1 MTTPTMIALNVILY
15 LFYCFI
21 CLGVAFSLPGIVNI
35 FIALCILNYIKHPGP
50 FSLPIIIPMMIIGFI
65 KFSFF
70 VVEVLGIWKDQVLE
84 WKMKL
89 YRYGRNISNLFK
101 KKRKT
106 ETENEK
112 EQHKEEKQQDNQQNE
127 QKQEKNEQNHYNNNN
142 NSGNNNNAYKSEY
155 ELACEFF
162 GVSTNTP
169 YEEKKQIYKAL
180 VKVYHPDINKNIK
193 AEIKMKEVN
202 NYWDIIEK
210 TDLNK

>member
-21 CLGVAFSLPGIVNI
+21 CLGVAFSLPGIVDI
-35 FIALCILNYIKHPGP
+35 FIALCIVNYIKHPGP

-101 KKRKT
+101 KKRKS
-106 ETENEK
+106 ENEK

-127 QKQEKNEQNHYNNNN
+127 QKQEKNEQKHYNNNN
-142 NSGNNNNAYKSEY
+142 NSGNNNNTYKSEY

-162 GVSTNTP
+162 GVTTNTP
-169 YEEKKQIYKAL
+169 YEGKKA
-180 VKVYHPDINKNIK
+180 NIQS
-193 AEIKMKEVN
+193 IS
-202 NYWDIIEK
+202 
-210 TDLNK
+210 

>member
-21 CLGVAFSLPGIVNI
+21 CLGVAFSLPGIVDI
-35 FIALCILNYIKHPGP
+35 FIALCIVNYIKHPGP

-112 EQHKEEKQQDNQQNE
+112 EQHKEEK
-127 QKQEKNEQNHYNNNN
+127 
-142 NSGNNNNAYKSEY
+142 
-155 ELACEFF
+155 
-162 GVSTNTP
+162 TTR
-169 YEEKKQIYKAL
+169 
-180 VKVYHPDINKNIK
+180 
-193 AEIKMKEVN
+193 
-202 NYWDIIEK
+202 
-210 TDLNK
+210 